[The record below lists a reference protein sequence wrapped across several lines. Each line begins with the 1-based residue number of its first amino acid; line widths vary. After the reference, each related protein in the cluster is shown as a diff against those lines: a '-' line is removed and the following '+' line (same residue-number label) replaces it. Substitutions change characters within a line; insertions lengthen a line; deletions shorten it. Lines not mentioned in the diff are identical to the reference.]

1 MNARATQILIGAVA
15 ALALFGGG
23 FAVGRVLAPA
33 PATDSAANPAA
44 GGTAQQQAQRR
55 AALGAQGVLGGAGQP
70 TVGRILSVN
79 EGSITVEVRQPAA
92 AGAPGASPA
101 VTSAIALV
109 GADTRVLRTV
119 EQEIKLSDIKVGD
132 QVTIVGTT
140 DAATGTVSANA
151 VLVGGGAL
159 QQVFGMRPGAGGRAP
174 GPSPSPSPSP
184 SPTGR

>member
-1 MNARATQILIGAVA
+1 MNARTTQVLIGAVA
-15 ALALFGGG
+15 AIALFGGG
-23 FAVGRVLAPA
+23 FAVGRTLAPA
-33 PATDSAANPAA
+33 ASTDTATNTAA
-44 GGTAQQQAQRR
+44 GGTAAQQALRR
-55 AALGAQGVLGGAGQP
+55 AALGGQGVLAGAAP

-79 EGSITVEVRQPAA
+79 EGSITIEVRQPAA
-92 AGAPGASPA
+92 AGAAGASPA
-101 VTSAIALV
+101 VTSTIALV

-119 EQEIKLSDIKVGD
+119 EQEIKLADLKAGD

-159 QQVFGMRPGAGGRAP
+159 QQVLGGQRPGQGGGGRVP
-174 GPSPSPSPSP
+174 GASP

>member
-1 MNARATQILIGAVA
+1 MNARTTQILIGAIA

-23 FAVGRVLAPA
+23 LAVGRVLAPA
-33 PATDSAANPAA
+33 PVDTTATTNAA
-44 GGTAQQQAQRR
+44 GGTAAQQAQRR
-55 AALGAQGVLGGAGQP
+55 AALGAQGVLGGAGQA

-79 EGSITVEVRQPAA
+79 DGSITVEVRQPAGA
-92 AGAPGASPA
+92 AGASPA
-101 VTSAIALV
+101 VTSTIALV

-119 EQEIKLSDIKVGD
+119 EQEIKLADLKAGD

-140 DAATGTVSANA
+140 DATTGTVSANA

-159 QQVFGMRPGAGGRAP
+159 QQVLGTRPGAGGRPP
-174 GPSPSPSPSP
+174 GASP

>member
-1 MNARATQILIGAVA
+1 MNARTTQILIGAVA

-23 FAVGRVLAPA
+23 FAVGRVLAPV
-33 PATDSAANPAA
+33 PVDTTATTNAA
-44 GGTAQQQAQRR
+44 GGTAAQQAQRR
-55 AALGAQGVLGGAGQP
+55 AALGAQGVLGGAGQA

-79 EGSITVEVRQPAA
+79 DGSITVEVRQPAA
-92 AGAPGASPA
+92 AGGAGASPA
-101 VTSAIALV
+101 VTSTIALV

-119 EQEIKLSDIKVGD
+119 EQEIKLADLKAGD

-159 QQVFGMRPGAGGRAP
+159 QQVFGTRPGAGGRAP
-174 GPSPSPSPSP
+174 GASP

>member
-1 MNARATQILIGAVA
+1 MNARMTQMVL
-15 ALALFGGG
+15 ALVVSIALFGAG
-23 FAVGRVLAPA
+23 FATGTMLGPSRSDQA
-33 PATDSAANPAA
+33 ATNTTA
-44 GGTAQQQAQRR
+44 GGAAAQQAARR
-55 AALGAQGVLGGAGQP
+55 AALGGQGVVGGAAP

-79 EGSITVEVRQPAA
+79 DGSITVEVRQPAA
-92 AGAPGASPA
+92 AGAAGATPA
-101 VTSAIALV
+101 VTSTIALV

-119 EQEIKLSDIKVGD
+119 EQEIKLAELKPGD

-159 QQVFGMRPGAGGRAP
+159 QQVFGGQRPGLGGAGRVPAA
-174 GPSPSPSPSP
+174 SP

>member
-1 MNARATQILIGAVA
+1 MVL
-15 ALALFGGG
+15 ALVVSIALFGAG
-23 FAVGRVLAPA
+23 FATGTMLGPTRSDQAV
-33 PATDSAANPAA
+33 TNSTTA
-44 GGTAQQQAQRR
+44 GGTAGQQAQRR
-55 AALGAQGVLGGAGQP
+55 AALGGQGVLAGAAP

-79 EGSITVEVRQPAA
+79 EGSITVEVRQPAVAGA
-92 AGAPGASPA
+92 AGATPA
-101 VTSAIALV
+101 LTSTIALV

-119 EQEIKLSDIKVGD
+119 EQEIKLTDLKAGD

-159 QQVFGMRPGAGGRAP
+159 QQVFGGQRPGGLSNPGRFQ
-174 GPSPSPSPSP
+174 SPSP